1 MKKLILIALLISA
14 CGQTQSKTSSKAIA
28 GPDEVAVLP
37 TPTPH
42 ALVGTWIAQ
51 DYAGNFTFTD
61 TTGSDSMCGW
71 SFQWQ
76 DQGSN
81 TYYLT
86 NLSTVVQ
93 TSPCDPAGLPHV
105 HYMQKYCSVYFWDSN
120 HISMSCLYNGSHDYV
135 RQ

>member
-1 MKKLILIALLISA
+1 MKTLFLILIASVA
-14 CGQTQSKTSSKAIA
+14 TGCGQASKQASTKAIA
-28 GPDEVAVLP
+28 GPDQANP
-37 TPTPH
+37 AHP
-42 ALVGTWIAQ
+42 LVGTWVAT
-51 DYAGNFTFTD
+51 DYTGTFTFTD
-61 TTGSDSMCGW
+61 TSGSDSMCGW

-105 HYMQKYCSVYFWDSN
+105 HYMAKSCSVYFWTAD
-120 HISMSCLYNGSHDYV
+120 HIQMSCLYNGSHDYV